1 MCWCFIW
8 IFDGKPYFISVSIV
22 QMAKKAFFLKEK
34 VTSTFKFAFKIA
46 GIMCFEKQKVCF
58 EEFILWC
65 TVVIVSFPLATR
77 EISCNVIYLFYMYF
91 CLRRHIM
98 LVLTVSMI
106 LHRKLASLS
115 LSCSLTVQFISIFR
129 CQFNFSRSSRC
140 PCVFVH
146 IFIYVCGFRPFG
158 FTKHIHLSGWISTI
172 YFYVTYYSFTE
183 CICYVSAFAHDQ
195 PSCRLFVCLVVH
207 VCTCTCRVRLC
218 GRADFYGFTKISKLP
233 LRS

>member
-1 MCWCFIW
+1 
-8 IFDGKPYFISVSIV
+8 
-22 QMAKKAFFLKEK
+22 
-34 VTSTFKFAFKIA
+34 
-46 GIMCFEKQKVCF
+46 MCFEKQKVCF

-65 TVVIVSFPLATR
+65 SVVIVSFPLATR
-77 EISCNVIYLFYMYF
+77 VHKFISCNAIYLFYMYF
-91 CLRRHIM
+91 CSRRHIM
-98 LVLTVSMI
+98 LVLTVSMV
-106 LHRKLASLS
+106 LHRKCASLS
-115 LSCSLTVQFISIFR
+115 LLLARSLSSSYPFFVVNLI
-129 CQFNFSRSSRC
+129 FSRSSRC

-207 VCTCTCRVRLC
+207 VCTCRVRLC